1 MYTLITG
8 TTSGIGKEFAELF
21 AEKGYNLITV
31 AMNEE
36 KLKEQN
42 IRAKMWIRC
51 SANLLIISKKHT
63 NLTRTIAVFA

>member
-21 AEKGYNLITV
+21 AKKGYNLVTV

-36 KLKEQN
+36 KLKEQKN
-42 IRAKMWIRC
+42 KP
-51 SANLLIISKKHT
+51 LLLS
-63 NLTRTIAVFA
+63 RD